1 MPDWAKPSSLPEQGH
16 GLRLEQTHSRSGMV
30 LNVTCACRWH
40 PCELESFAIQ
50 VVGTSA
56 TAWAEGLT
64 LTLSC
69 PDFLSLPGKDPS
81 AWGGWGHCST
91 LQSSAPTP
99 GGGCGSVGK
108 VLVLQAR
115 RPEFSP
121 QYLCEKGWA
130 WTHMCDCRSEAV
142 ERQERSLKLL
152 LVSLA

>member
-1 MPDWAKPSSLPEQGH
+1 
-16 GLRLEQTHSRSGMV
+16 MV

-81 AWGGWGHCST
+81 AWDGWGHCST
-91 LQSSAPTP
+91 HVSVTVHCKVQHPLQVGAVVLLVKCLSCKPEDLSSALSTYVKRV
-99 GGGCGSVGK
+99 GHGCTCVT
-108 VLVLQAR
+108 A
-115 RPEFSP
+115 
-121 QYLCEKGWA
+121 
-130 WTHMCDCRSEAV
+130 D
-142 ERQERSLKLL
+142 LKRWRDRKDP
-152 LVSLA
+152 